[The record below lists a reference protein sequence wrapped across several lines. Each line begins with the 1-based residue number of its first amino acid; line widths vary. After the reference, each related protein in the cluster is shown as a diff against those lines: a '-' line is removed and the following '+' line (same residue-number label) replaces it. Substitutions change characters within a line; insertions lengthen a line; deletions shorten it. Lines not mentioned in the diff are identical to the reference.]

1 MANDTSQSRPILYP
15 VSCATLF
22 SIVQNWRRLELS
34 ASGTGLDEMVGP
46 KAVDLEGVEA
56 WIGGIGTLC
65 SKRCT
70 TVASA

>member
-1 MANDTSQSRPILYP
+1 M
-15 VSCATLF
+15 
-22 SIVQNWRRLELS
+22 S